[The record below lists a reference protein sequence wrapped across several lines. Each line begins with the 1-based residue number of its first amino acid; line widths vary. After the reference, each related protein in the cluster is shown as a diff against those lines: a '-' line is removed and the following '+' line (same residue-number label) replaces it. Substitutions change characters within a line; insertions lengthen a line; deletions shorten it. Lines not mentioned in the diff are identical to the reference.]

1 MHPLPHTRRPDG
13 KGPTWTVVHAAAHRT
28 EAELVL
34 GRLEAEGIPAVLL
47 DRTPSAYPMMGEV
60 CVLVDRDR
68 LIEALHLLQRPAP

>member
-1 MHPLPHTRRPDG
+1 MHPLPHTSRPDRRP
-13 KGPTWTVVHAAAHRT
+13 PVWTVVFAAALRP

-47 DRTPSAYPMMGEV
+47 DRSPSAYPLMGEV

-68 LIEALHLLQRPAP
+68 LLEALHLLQTPAP